1 MAGYMYARTYE
12 RMRRVEFGKRF
23 ISSYVDIAILYYSS
37 LFLLTSGSLWNIL
50 INSNSSH
57 VSEIK
62 SSGIFGSF
70 LSTQSRHCNSCSLIL
85 DLGVFCLGF
94 VYML

>member
-1 MAGYMYARTYE
+1 MYARTYE
-12 RMRRVEFGKRF
+12 RMLRVEFGKRF
-23 ISSYVDIAILYYSS
+23 ISSYFDIAIIYYSS

-70 LSTQSRHCNSCSLIL
+70 LSIHCNSCSLIL
-85 DLGVFCLGF
+85 DLVVFCLGF